1 MILTRIIKELLP
13 STWNNLLKIGF
24 NLLLILVAIP
34 NSKRRDAR
42 TKKGN
47 IEGNSLVLK
56 ILILEIPLSIIKEGL
71 IKIPK

>member
-1 MILTRIIKELLP
+1 M
-13 STWNNLLKIGF
+13 GV

-47 IEGNSLVLK
+47 IEGNNLVLK

>member
-1 MILTRIIKELLP
+1 M
-13 STWNNLLKIGF
+13 
-24 NLLLILVAIP
+24 AIP
-34 NSKRRDAR
+34 NSNNNDAR

>member
-34 NSKRRDAR
+34 SSNNNDAR

-47 IEGNSLVLK
+47 IEGNNLVLN
-56 ILILEIPLSIIKEGL
+56 ILILDIPLSIIREGL